1 MQKQFLVIITV
12 CLVLTGCMSSG
23 PEPSLVSGNCTNL
36 CSERWWKTATLAD
49 LKTEIKIGENVN
61 ATNTDGN
68 SPLHFAASY
77 DNKSAYVKT
86 LINAGAKLSRR
97 DKYGN
102 TPMFYAV
109 IIKNNDTVKLLLDA
123 GASPDI
129 RNINGQTTVHVAVIS
144 NNIVGLKSLLD
155 AGADPMIRDNTG
167 ESPLGY
173 ANNDL
178 NTDAM
183 IAIVNSKNY
192 SLN

>member
-1 MQKQFLVIITV
+1 MQKQFLTIIV
-12 CLVLTGCMSSG
+12 ACLVLTGCMSSG
-23 PEPSLVSGNCTNL
+23 PEPSLASGNCTNL
-36 CSERWWKTATLAD
+36 CSERWWKTASIAD

-61 ATNTDGN
+61 ASNKDGS

-123 GASPDI
+123 GASPDV

-144 NNIVGLKSLLD
+144 NNIAGLKTLLD
-155 AGADPMIRDNTG
+155 AGADPMVRDKTG

-173 ANNDL
+173 ANTKL
-178 NTDAM
+178 NAK
-183 IAIVNSKNY
+183 AIMEITSSKNY
-192 SLN
+192 SL